1 MKPEAIIRCAVYTR
15 KSSEDGLEQS
25 FNSLHAQREACE
37 AYIKSQ
43 QSEGWKV
50 MPEEYND
57 GGFSGGTMVRP
68 GLNRLLEKIHAS
80 QIDVVVV
87 YKVDR
92 LSRSLADFVRMVET
106 FEKHGVSFV
115 SVTQH
120 FNTSTSMG
128 RLTLNVL
135 LSFAQFERE
144 VTGER
149 IRDKITAS
157 KKKGMWMGG
166 PTPLGYDVI
175 DKILVVN
182 PKEAKVVKL
191 IYEQYHRLGSVR
203 ALKTLLDE
211 KGIKSKCRTSRAGN
225 PSGGA
230 SLSRGALY
238 TLLKNPVYVGKV
250 KHKEKHYAG
259 PHAPIID
266 LKLWEH
272 VQAQLNDHQQ
282 QCGPRAATKDPSLL
296 TGLLWDDR
304 GYAMSPTF
312 TRKGQR
318 RYRYYVS
325 QALLQFKDK
334 DAGSIK
340 RIPALEIETPIL
352 NKIENLFSSATEVL
366 ALIPE
371 QLSPKQMA
379 DLTKPLEQLRHD
391 LRSPS
396 PQPKIILL
404 KTLIKKIAVGRQAI
418 TITLAMAG
426 LWKLLG
432 ITPENTDSA
441 STDEA
446 EQNDTKTWVLP
457 LSLRRYGR
465 EVKVMLGDR
474 LTPIPQPHSMLVQG
488 LQRALKKALIWN
500 DGLLS
505 GKTASL
511 AKIAQQENVTQRYIA
526 QMIRLAYLAPDI
538 QEAIIKGKIPPTWTV
553 DQFRESIPL
562 DWEHQRLKFN
572 LRHTG

>member
-1 MKPEAIIRCAVYTR
+1 MKPGNVIRCAVYTR

-50 MPEEYND
+50 MSEEYND

-68 GLNRLLEKIHAS
+68 GLNRLLEKIHAG

-149 IRDKITAS
+149 IRDKIAAS

-166 PTPLGYDVI
+166 PAPLGYDVV
-175 DKILVVN
+175 DKMLVVN

-203 ALKTLLDE
+203 ALKALLDE
-211 KGIKSKCRTSRAGN
+211 KGIKSKCRTSRSGN
-225 PSGGA
+225 NSGGA
-230 SLSRGALY
+230 SISRGALY

-250 KHKEKHYAG
+250 KHKDQHYAG
-259 PHAPIID
+259 PHDPIID
-266 LKLWEH
+266 QALWER
-272 VQAQLNDHQQ
+272 VQQQINDHQQ
-282 QCGPRAATKDPSLL
+282 QCGPRVQAKDPSLL

-304 GYAMSPTF
+304 GHAMSPTF

-334 DAGSIK
+334 DAGSIR
-340 RIPALEIETPIL
+340 RIPALELETPIL
-352 NKIENLFSSATEVL
+352 SKIENLFSSAMEVL
-366 ALIPE
+366 ALLPE
-371 QLSPKQMA
+371 QLNPQQMA
-379 DLTKPLEQLRHD
+379 DLAKPLEQLCHD
-391 LRSPS
+391 LRSPTQ
-396 PQPKIILL
+396 QPKIALL
-404 KTLIKKIAVGRQAI
+404 KALISNITVGRQAI
-418 TITLAMAG
+418 TITITIAG
-426 LWKLLG
+426 LRKLLG
-432 ITPENTDSA
+432 INAGNAESA
-441 STDEA
+441 SASDVIETDEKSW
-446 EQNDTKTWVLP
+446 TLP

-465 EVKVMLGDR
+465 EVKLMLGDR
-474 LTPIPQPHSMLVQG
+474 LTPAPQPHSMLVQG

-500 DGLLS
+500 DSLMV

-511 AKIAQQENVTQRYIA
+511 AKIAEQENVTQRYIA

-553 DQFRESIPL
+553 DQFREVIPL
-562 DWEHQRLKFN
+562 DWEQQRLKF
-572 LRHTG
+572 RPRSMS